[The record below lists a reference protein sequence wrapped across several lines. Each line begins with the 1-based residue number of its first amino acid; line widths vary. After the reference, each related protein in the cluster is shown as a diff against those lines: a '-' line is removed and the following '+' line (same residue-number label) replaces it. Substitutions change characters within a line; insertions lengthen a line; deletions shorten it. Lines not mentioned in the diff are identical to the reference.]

1 MWLKLVCLVLFFM
14 FASLLGLDPFY
25 YLPTNRSLSMIK
37 RLFDFIF
44 SLLGLVVTGWLV
56 LVFYLLATID
66 TRQSG
71 LFVQERIGQYGK
83 KFSIYKLRTMRWNA
97 VGQPTISALGVFL
110 RKSKIDELPQLY
122 NVLVGDMSFVGPRP
136 DVAGY
141 YDQLQGDARTLLDLK
156 PGITGPAS
164 LKYYNEEQLLSQ
176 QANPVHYNDTVI
188 FPDKVRI
195 NLNYQAQQSLGLDLT
210 ILFFTLFKKKGPF
223 LSL

>member
-1 MWLKLVCLVLFFM
+1 MVKRIFDLLLSLVG
-14 FASLLGLDPFY
+14 LLAL
-25 YLPTNRSLSMIK
+25 
-37 RLFDFIF
+37 
-44 SLLGLVVTGWLV
+44 GWLF
-56 LVFYLLATID
+56 LIFWIMASID
-66 TRQSG
+66 TRSNG
-71 LFVQERIGQYGK
+71 WFIQERIGQWGHVFK
-83 KFSIYKLRTMRWNA
+83 IYKLKTMHPVTA
-97 VGQPTISALGVFL
+97 KISRLGLFL
-110 RKSKIDELPQLY
+110 RKTKIDELPQLY

-210 ILFFTLFKKKGPF
+210 ILFFTLFKKKGQF

>member
-1 MWLKLVCLVLFFM
+1 
-14 FASLLGLDPFY
+14 
-25 YLPTNRSLSMIK
+25 
-37 RLFDFIF
+37 
-44 SLLGLVVTGWLV
+44 
-56 LVFYLLATID
+56 
-66 TRQSG
+66 
-71 LFVQERIGQYGK
+71 
-83 KFSIYKLRTMRWNA
+83 MRWNA
-97 VGQPTISALGVFL
+97 AGQPTISALGVFL

-188 FPDKVRI
+188 FPDKVRMNLDYYYNRSFIYDLKIII
-195 NLNYQAQQSLGLDLT
+195 NT
-210 ILFFTLFKKKGPF
+210 IFRK
-223 LSL
+223 